1 MPLEIKWDRS
11 PWWYAR
17 YVREGRKLC
26 VKLDVRIE
34 GVPPASKK
42 LSDSGDKL
50 FEKSRAQAELRF
62 SQFMEDLTGSLTK
75 EDLVKRV
82 IAIRRGGKMETVLLT
97 EMFAAWHALPRKKN
111 LSKRYVS
118 QARSWISA
126 FVAFVAKEQPSAKH
140 MADVSVNSAED
151 FMALEENRGSTP
163 KTYNDWLI
171 LLRSVFKR
179 LKNKATLLQNP
190 FEDLPLKDLETIGQ
204 SPYSPDDLAM
214 IIKAVMKPEHDFIR
228 PIIFA
233 AMCTAM
239 RRGDCCRLKWA
250 DIDPTIRF
258 IVVKTAKKGSLA
270 TIPIFPLLQEE
281 IRRRLPRKGKF
292 VFPEAEVQYS
302 KNADH
307 ITDLCDKVLADA
319 GFFDA
324 DTEGLPGH
332 RGNRQAHREIGL
344 RKARVHGMHSFR
356 VTWVT
361 LALTAGV
368 PMELVRKVTS
378 HQSVEV
384 VLKCYFKPGQEALSH
399 ELSEKMPRVF
409 TLEPG
414 VLQIAAGANPMPDMS
429 AVRGALESM
438 TVENWHE
445 VRDRLLKQLKTDS

>member
-1 MPLEIKWDRS
+1 MSLEIKWDRS

-34 GVPPASKK
+34 GVPPASKM
-42 LSDSGDKL
+42 LSDSGDAL
-50 FEKSRAQAELRF
+50 FEKSRAKAELRF
-62 SQFMEDLTGSLTK
+62 SQFIEDLTGSLTK

-82 IAIRRGGKMETVLLT
+82 IAIRRGGKKETVLLT
-97 EMFAAWHALPRKKN
+97 DMFAAWHALPRKKN

-118 QARSWISA
+118 QAKSWIST
-126 FVAFVAKEQPSAKH
+126 FVSFVAKKQPSAKH
-140 MADVSVNSAED
+140 MADVEVNTAEE

-179 LKNKATLLQNP
+179 LKNKATLMLNP
-190 FEDLPLKDLETIGQ
+190 FEDLPLKESETIGQ
-204 SPYSPDDLAM
+204 SPFSTDDLAM

-228 PIIFA
+228 PIVIA
-233 AMCTAM
+233 VMCTAM

-250 DIDPTIRF
+250 DVDPTFRF
-258 IVVKTAKKGSLA
+258 IVVKTAKKGRLA
-270 TIPIFPLLQEE
+270 IIPIFPLLQEE

-292 VFPEAEVQYS
+292 VFPEAELQYS
-302 KNADH
+302 RNPDH
-307 ITDLCDKVLADA
+307 ITDLCDRVLTDA

-332 RGNRQAHREIGL
+332 RGNRQALREKGL

-361 LALTAGV
+361 LALTNNV
-368 PMELVRKVTS
+368 PMELVRRVTS

-384 VLKCYFKPGQEALSH
+384 VLKCYFKPGQEALSR
-399 ELSEKMPRVF
+399 ELTEKMPRVF
-409 TLEPG
+409 TLG
-414 VLQIAAGANPMPDMS
+414 SDVIDIAATTNPALNTS
-429 AVRGALESM
+429 TIRSALESM
-438 TVENWHE
+438 TDENWHG
-445 VRDRLLKQLKTDS
+445 VRDGLLDRLKTGS